1 MPFAPQQDWTA
12 FAAQTAAEESA
23 WIQGLGTE
31 ERFALYADLFAVV
44 WEARHNGLPGAWD
57 ELDEW
62 SWQQKLAVHQRCAD
76 AYKKLDEFQHARAAA
91 ANSG

>member
-23 WIQGLGTE
+23 WIRELKTE
-31 ERFALYADLFAVV
+31 ERFALYADLFGVI
-44 WEARHNGLPGAWD
+44 WKARQNRLRGDWD

-76 AYKKLDEFQHARAAA
+76 AYRKLDEFQHARAAA
-91 ANSG
+91 TNAV